1 MAGLSFLVTGI
12 LESLEREEINELV
25 KQYGGKVMS
34 TVGKRLNYLIVGEEA
49 GPKKVAQATDYGI
62 KIISEDDF
70 LNLIRQSSD
79 NTESKESLKSPGNKN
94 RSPHKIKQDNSPLS
108 PKNNNMKIK
117 DQLSPTIKRSPQ
129 KRSFSENIKEEKLES
144 LSNKQPKVENRSSPK
159 KHSPQT
165 IKIKTENLES
175 IDQKISQTMVTI
187 KTDIPEN
194 MVAWVDKYKPTTIKD
209 IVGQQGAASNV
220 VK

>member
-79 NTESKESLKSPGNKN
+79 NTESKESLK
-94 RSPHKIKQDNSPLS
+94 LS
-108 PKNNNMKIK
+108 LIH
-117 DQLSPTIKRSPQ
+117 I
-129 KRSFSENIKEEKLES
+129 
-144 LSNKQPKVENRSSPK
+144 
-159 KHSPQT
+159 
-165 IKIKTENLES
+165 
-175 IDQKISQTMVTI
+175 
-187 KTDIPEN
+187 
-194 MVAWVDKYKPTTIKD
+194 
-209 IVGQQGAASNV
+209 
-220 VK
+220 